1 MFNVRLI
8 VARSSSEGVSRSG
21 YTWLN
26 RISTWM
32 YLDGIGSFLYFFLDV
47 LRRIEVYGQRCVVWL
62 IRLIGNFIE
71 YLRRTLSK

>member
-26 RISTWM
+26 RISTLM
-32 YLDGIGSFLYFFLDV
+32 YVDGIGSFLYFFLDV
-47 LRRIEVYGQRCVVWL
+47 LRQNAVL
-62 IRLIGNFIE
+62 
-71 YLRRTLSK
+71 